1 MDIGKAFSYVFDDEH
16 WISKVLIGG
25 LLIWIPIVNFAVF
38 GYMIKIAQ
46 NVAQGNPHPL
56 PEWGEFGDHF
66 MRGFY
71 VFVIYLVYLLPI
83 FILEGLFFCVTGGLA
98 AGSRRGEGGAA
109 AALLGLCLV
118 PRALRGD
125 QQLERIV
132 QVRRGDRQRAEQL
145 YPLADAVAG
154 VDPGGP
160 GRWIRCDRL
169 WRGRA
174 LYRLLCPMCGGPR
187 ARPDGGPAAADQSLC
202 YPADAADRQSTFD
215 AVKEYTRCPPA
226 SATRL
231 RCASWPTPPTYS
243 RSRDC

>member
-118 PRALRGD
+118 PLIIILALALSFVLYAALARYVATNSLSESFKFAEVIASVRSNFTPWLMLWLVSILAGLVGGLGVIAFGVGVLFTGFYAQCVVGHALGQTVA
-125 QQLERIV
+125 QQ
-132 QVRRGDRQRAEQL
+132 
-145 YPLADAVAG
+145 
-154 VDPGGP
+154 
-160 GRWIRCDRL
+160 
-169 WRGRA
+169 
-174 LYRLLCPMCGGPR
+174 
-187 ARPDGGPAAADQSLC
+187 RPTNPYATQ
-202 YPADAADRQSTFD
+202 QM
-215 AVKEYTRCPPA
+215 PPIDN
-226 SATRL
+226 
-231 RCASWPTPPTYS
+231 PPS
-243 RSRDC
+243 MQ